1 MSVLPLYSP
10 GQLLLSGSMC
20 LFQLLH
26 DQVGVTN
33 FGPYKQLFLQTYA
46 RGRTTYQALPCLPTM
61 YGYPHRNW

>member
-1 MSVLPLYSP
+1 MSMQLSYGS
-10 GQLLLSGSMC
+10 GQLSTSMYP
-20 LFQLLH
+20 FQLLH